1 MYFFDLDGTL
11 LDSNGIWLD
20 IDIQFL
26 GRHGISPVPEEY
38 TDYVTHHTFHDA
50 AEHTRRVFS
59 LPLTAEEIIAAWR
72 EMAQDAYAG
81 QLALKPGA
89 CDFLERVKAAGER
102 CALLTSCMP
111 NLCRAALE
119 HHRLLS
125 LLPTVLTT
133 SQLGLEKRN
142 PALYHRAAELCGQR
156 PCDCVLFDDSPV
168 YCVAAREAG
177 WQVFGVA
184 DPVFADRAEEMA
196 RICGPGRFPFDFT
209 GPLPILSACTGHSI

>member
-89 CDFLERVKAAGER
+89 VTFWSG
-102 CALLTSCMP
+102 
-111 NLCRAALE
+111 
-119 HHRLLS
+119 
-125 LLPTVLTT
+125 
-133 SQLGLEKRN
+133 
-142 PALYHRAAELCGQR
+142 
-156 PCDCVLFDDSPV
+156 
-168 YCVAAREAG
+168 
-177 WQVFGVA
+177 
-184 DPVFADRAEEMA
+184 
-196 RICGPGRFPFDFT
+196 
-209 GPLPILSACTGHSI
+209 

>member
-72 EMAQDAYAG
+72 GMAQDAYAG

-89 CDFLERVKAAGER
+89 RDFLERVKAAG
-102 CALLTSCMP
+102 
-111 NLCRAALE
+111 
-119 HHRLLS
+119 
-125 LLPTVLTT
+125 
-133 SQLGLEKRN
+133 
-142 PALYHRAAELCGQR
+142 
-156 PCDCVLFDDSPV
+156 
-168 YCVAAREAG
+168 
-177 WQVFGVA
+177 
-184 DPVFADRAEEMA
+184 
-196 RICGPGRFPFDFT
+196 
-209 GPLPILSACTGHSI
+209 